1 MTADDDDAAET
12 RIRALDDD
20 QATDA
25 GSRAVDESAEATR
38 VMQVSDGSAPA
49 TTRERAVLRF
59 GDPATLPMLLA
70 GLLAWAITV
79 APAAFA
85 HGSGLR
91 SAALG
96 ALDLGAAVCGPALV
110 AARPRLGR
118 HVGITAFVALA
129 TLAWLS
135 SSLAIHPQRLDPI
148 RGVFGALAWGVFAL
162 SWSER
167 WAKSAPLPADADAA
181 ALQARARLPRLAVP
195 IASAGVGAAVVL
207 IALAWRIADPDR
219 ALVAHAV
226 AVAAAVGVI
235 SSAATVATSR
245 GRRRSSSGRR
255 FTSAAVRN
263 LVLFAVAALAG
274 AVLVAL
280 R

>member
-1 MTADDDDAAET
+1 MTVGDDAGPRPLHEPP
-12 RIRALDDD
+12 
-20 QATDA
+20 
-25 GSRAVDESAEATR
+25 EAT
-38 VMQVSDGSAPA
+38 QASDARPP
-49 TTRERAVLRF
+49 RERGVLRL
-59 GDPATLPMLLA
+59 GDPTTLPMLLA
-70 GLLAWAITV
+70 GLLAWSITV
-79 APAAFA
+79 APAAFG

-91 SAALG
+91 STALG
-96 ALDLGAAVCGPALV
+96 VLDLLAGVLGPALV

-118 HVGITAFVALA
+118 HVGISAFVALA

-167 WAKSAPLPADADAA
+167 WAKSPPVPTDADAA
-181 ALQARARLPRLAVP
+181 ALQPRTTLPRLAVP
-195 IASAGVGAAVVL
+195 IASAGVAAAIVL
-207 IALAWRIADPDR
+207 IALAWRLVDPDR
-219 ALVAHAV
+219 ALVAQAV
-226 AVAAAVGVI
+226 AVGAAVGVV
-235 SSAATVATSR
+235 SAAATVATSR

-263 LVLFAVAALAG
+263 LVLFAVVAVAG
-274 AVLVAL
+274 AILVAL

>member
-1 MTADDDDAAET
+1 MAAEAGPVHDAAEAT
-12 RIRALDDD
+12 
-20 QATDA
+20 QASDA
-25 GSRAVDESAEATR
+25 RP
-38 VMQVSDGSAPA
+38 PA
-49 TTRERAVLRF
+49 ATRERPVLRL

-70 GLLAWAITV
+70 GLLAWSITV
-79 APAAFA
+79 APAAFG

-91 SAALG
+91 STALG
-96 ALDLGAAVCGPALV
+96 VFDLLAAVLGPALV

-167 WAKSAPLPADADAA
+167 WVKSPPPPTDAEAA
-181 ALQARARLPRLAVP
+181 ALQPRTTLPRLAVP
-195 IASAGVGAAVVL
+195 IASAGVAAALVV
-207 IALAWRIADPDR
+207 IALAWRLTDPDR

-226 AVAAAVGVI
+226 AVGAAVGVI
-235 SSAATVATSR
+235 SAAATVATSR
-245 GRRRSSSGRR
+245 GRRRSSSARR

-263 LVLFAVAALAG
+263 LVLFAVVAVAG
-274 AVLVAL
+274 AILVAL